1 MNTSRRNRNIAFAYF
16 QAIGRIPK
24 DESSSNWCLHHN
36 DTTLKELDPDR
47 YHEWRVED
55 LSPMMKS
62 DHIRLHNKGKVKP
75 HDVRNKIRNKLIG
88 HAVSEESRRRISEAS
103 KRTWS
108 NPEFKKRIHEQRIGR
123 APWNK
128 GKHGCYSKETLQK
141 MSKSRLGRTHDVSD
155 DTRNKISAALKGKK
169 FSEERKARLAIALRG
184 RKMPPCSEEHRR
196 KLSEAAKRRWAR
208 NRKEDEE

>member
-1 MNTSRRNRNIAFAYF
+1 MTTSRRNRNIAFAYF

-47 YHEWRVED
+47 YNEWRVED
-55 LSPMMKS
+55 LSPMTKS
-62 DHIRLHNKGKVKP
+62 DHIRLHHKGKALPREV
-75 HDVRNKIRNKLIG
+75 RNKLIG
-88 HAVSEESRRRISEAS
+88 HAVSEETRRRISEAS
-103 KRTWS
+103 KRMWS
-108 NPEFKKRIHEQRIGR
+108 NPEFRKRVHEKRSGR

-141 MSKSRLGRTHDVSD
+141 MGKSRLGSTHDVSE

-169 FSEERKARLAIALRG
+169 FSEERRARLAIALRG

-208 NRKEDEE
+208 SRKEDD